1 MKSLF
6 LAFFILLTTPL
17 YALDDF
23 DLAKYGPDDTIEIE
37 REGFVVKLVLYK
49 FQEKLDEAYKKF
61 TKQEDSSESGIRGF
75 AQMSEG
81 EDVCYVHIIPAEIWD
96 DREALTI
103 MGHEIYHCA
112 LADHKDLIE
121 DTYIEDKGLNSEDLL
136 SKDRELE
143 LEWLSEDYIEMGI
156 EID

>member
-23 DLAKYGPDDTIEIE
+23 DLAKYGADEKIKIE

-49 FQEKLDEAYKKF
+49 FQEKLD
-61 TKQEDSSESGIRGF
+61 DESGIRGF